1 MFRKFWFQMPINNK
15 VRSFAVMVFLMI
27 VVATCFNLYIMRF
40 FMSDFGNILDENL
53 RVQRLLDAIESE
65 KALQNS
71 NHGQGSHLRICLY
84 SAT

>member
-40 FMSDFGNILDENL
+40 SMSDFGNILDENL

-65 KALQNS
+65 DSAL
-71 NHGQGSHLRICLY
+71 HAYMEEGSDQRDRK
-84 SAT
+84 SVV